1 MSVSEVSLSIVV
13 PCRNEADNIPLFL
26 NALEEESESKFKAHN
41 VSLDVLLVDDGS
53 TDSTLQVMQEQASS
67 NRSVLV
73 NYISLSR
80 NFGKEAAM
88 YAGLASAK
96 GDYVA
101 VMDADMQD
109 PPSLLFRM
117 YETVSSGSCD
127 NVATRRYSRK
137 GEPPIRSFFSKL
149 FYRVINAISQTEIV
163 DGARDYRLMN
173 RKMVDAILELSE
185 RNRFSKGIFSWVG
198 FKTEW
203 ISYENIER
211 TEGNSSWS
219 FWSLILYA
227 VDGIAA
233 FSTVPLSMAS
243 VLGLLFC
250 MIALLTIVFVVV
262 RAALFGDPVAGWP
275 SLICVVLLVGG
286 IQLLCLGVIGQYLA
300 KTYIEVKRRPLFVV
314 AESSLQD
321 RTNEKRNF

>member
-1 MSVSEVSLSIVV
+1 M
-13 PCRNEADNIPLFL
+13 
-26 NALEEESESKFKAHN
+26 
-41 VSLDVLLVDDGS
+41 
-53 TDSTLQVMQEQASS
+53 
-67 NRSVLV
+67 

-250 MIALLTIVFVVV
+250 MIALLTIVFGGV